1 MNKTMI
7 SACIVMMALGTA
19 CRISL
24 DPIGGAGAGENAPED
39 GGDGGAGPGPSTTSS
54 SGGGADA
61 PDPAVDLFACGFE
74 LSCQQFYHH
83 TYPHLT
89 EAQPC
94 AARLLV
100 GGGTGVL
107 SSLLSIG
114 PYVDETESVIFVLG
128 DGTALVQTRERHCGA
143 PDDPPCQADTW
154 EAPSLHQICD
164 VEISP
169 SMEEACEEDSEE
181 ECVWVPWSG
190 LSNCQAVDDSTCN
203 DIADR
208 LAPM

>member
-1 MNKTMI
+1 MNKTMV
-7 SACIVMMALGTA
+7 SACFVMMALGTA

-39 GGDGGAGPGPSTTSS
+39 GGDGGAGPGSSTTTSS
-54 SGGGADA
+54 SGGGTDA

-83 TYPHLT
+83 AYTHLT
-89 EAQPC
+89 DALPC

-114 PYVDETESVIFVLG
+114 PYVDETESVMFVLG
-128 DGTALVQTRERHCGA
+128 DGTALVQTREKHCGR
-143 PDDPPCQADTW
+143 PGMECGPPPGWD
-154 EAPSLHQICD
+154 APSQHQICD
-164 VEISP
+164 LEVSP
-169 SMEEACEEDSEE
+169 EVEEACATDGEGCSWSPWPGLTNCRAAEEH
-181 ECVWVPWSG
+181 
-190 LSNCQAVDDSTCN
+190 TCEQV
-203 DIADR
+203 AMR
-208 LAPM
+208 LEAP